1 VANNFKIGDKVLV
14 YWWRVYRQAVVTQTR
29 EHSLS
34 VKPNHVQ
41 VRIEGLNDGDHQ
53 VPIKTV
59 WLRKEVR

>member
-1 VANNFKIGDKVLV
+1 MANNFQIGDKVLV

-41 VRIEGLNDGDHQ
+41 VRIEGLNDGDLS
-53 VPIKTV
+53 IKAV
-59 WLRKEVR
+59 SLRKEVR